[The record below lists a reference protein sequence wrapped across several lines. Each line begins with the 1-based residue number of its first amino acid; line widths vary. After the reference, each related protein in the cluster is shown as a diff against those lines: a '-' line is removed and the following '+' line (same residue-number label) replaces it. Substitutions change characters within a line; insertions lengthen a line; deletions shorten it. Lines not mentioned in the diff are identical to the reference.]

1 MQLRV
6 QMDAPHSGLEIKMTP
21 ETASPFIDIHAPVA
35 QALAAGRP
43 VVALESTII
52 THGMPYP
59 DNGTMAA
66 DVEKIISDGGAVP
79 ATIAVVGGRIKIGLS
94 DGERESLA
102 MTGDAMKLSRADLG
116 FAVAQGRTGGTTVA
130 ATMIAA
136 HMVGIKVFA
145 TGGIGGVHKGA
156 EKSFDISADLDELAR
171 TPVIVVSAGAKAILD
186 IEKTLEVLETRG
198 VPVVGHGCETM
209 PAFWSRHSPFRAPL
223 TLHGAEEIAHFYQT
237 RQALGLAGGML
248 IANPVPE
255 NHEIPAEE
263 MAGYIEAAQKAAEA
277 LNVTG
282 KAVTPF
288 LLSKIL
294 ELTGGRS
301 LKTNIALVENNA
313 RLAAEIAK
321 AL

>member
-1 MQLRV
+1 
-6 QMDAPHSGLEIKMTP
+6 MTP
-21 ETASPFIDIHAPVA
+21 ESARPFIDVHAPVA
-35 QALAAGRP
+35 KALAAGRP

-59 DNGTMAA
+59 DNGAMAA
-66 DVEKIISDGGAVP
+66 NVEKIVTDEGAVP

-102 MTGDAMKLSRADLG
+102 MTGDAMKLSRADLA
-116 FAVAQGRTGGTTVA
+116 FAVAEGRTGGTTVA

-136 HMVGIKVFA
+136 HLAGIRVFA

-156 EKSFDISADLDELAR
+156 ETSFDISADLDELAR

-198 VPVVGHGCETM
+198 VPVIAHRAEVM
-209 PAFWSRHSPFRAPL
+209 PAFWSRQSPFRAPL
-223 TLHGAEEIAHFYQT
+223 TLDSANKIAKLFQT
-237 RQALGLAGGML
+237 RRALGLDGGML
-248 IANPVPE
+248 VANPVPQH
-255 NHEIPAEE
+255 NEIPADE
-263 MAGYIEAAQKAAEA
+263 MAGHIEAAQKAALA
-277 LNVTG
+277 QNVTG

-288 LLSKIL
+288 LLSKIM
-294 ELTGGRS
+294 ELTSGRS

-313 RLAAEIAK
+313 RLAAQIAK

>member
-1 MQLRV
+1 
-6 QMDAPHSGLEIKMTP
+6 MTINP
-21 ETASPFIDIHAPVA
+21 ETARPFIDVHAPVA

-59 DNGTMAA
+59 DNGAMAA
-66 DVEKIISDGGAVP
+66 NVEKIISDGGAVP
-79 ATIAVVGGRIKIGLS
+79 ATIAVVNGRIKIGLS

-102 MTGDAMKLSRADLG
+102 MTGDAMKLSRADLA
-116 FAVAQGRTGGTTVA
+116 FAVSEGRTGGTTVA

-136 HMVGIKVFA
+136 HMAGIKVFA

-198 VPVVGHGCETM
+198 VPVIGHGCETM
-209 PAFWSRHSPFRAPL
+209 PAFWSRQSPFRAPL
-223 TLHGAEEIAHFYQT
+223 TLHKPEQIAHFHQT
-237 RQALGLAGGML
+237 RQALGLGGGIL
-248 IANPVPE
+248 VANPVPQDQ
-255 NHEIPAEE
+255 EIPAAE
-263 MAGYIEAAQKAAEA
+263 MARYIDAAQKAAEA
-277 LNVTG
+277 QHISG

-294 ELTGGRS
+294 ELTSGRS